1 MSSFEWSRMLL
12 NDLPTSFLL
21 EVVFRVLFA
30 YLTVFLFIKA
40 SGRRGIRQL
49 SVFELVVILML
60 GSAAGDVTMYD
71 DVPLLPV
78 AMVFLALMVAYRIT
92 TYFLCR
98 SATFSVWIEGAPIT
112 LVRNGE
118 YEISSLDC
126 LNITEE
132 EFFMEFRQAGVEH
145 LGQIRLAIVEV
156 SGMVSIYYFEDK
168 DVRPGLSVLPDEHR
182 HDCTVVP
189 SSGLYAC
196 NHCGHVERIE
206 ENESR
211 ECPRCKETLWSQA
224 LNSPRMT

>member
-1 MSSFEWSRMLL
+1 MNTFEWSRMLL
-12 NDLPTSFLL
+12 NGLPTSFLL
-21 EVVFRVLFA
+21 EVVFRVLFT
-30 YLTVFLFIKA
+30 YVTVFLFIKA

-78 AMVFLALMVAYRIT
+78 ATVFLALLLAYRVT
-92 TYFLCR
+92 TFFLCR
-98 SATFSVWIEGAPIT
+98 SAKFSVWIEGAPIT
-112 LVRNGE
+112 LVRDGK
-118 YEISSLDC
+118 YDISSLDT

-156 SGMVSIYYFEDK
+156 SGMLSLYYFEDQ

-182 HDCTVVP
+182 RDCTIAP
-189 SSGLYAC
+189 ATDLYAC

-206 ENESR
+206 ENESCN
-211 ECPRCKETLWSQA
+211 CPRCDETLWSKA
-224 LNSPRMT
+224 LSCPRIT

>member
-1 MSSFEWSRMLL
+1 MSPFEWSRMLL
-12 NDLPTSFLL
+12 NDLPISFLL

-30 YLTVFLFIKA
+30 YVTVFLFIKA

-78 AMVFLALMVAYRIT
+78 AMVFLALMIAYRVT

-98 SATFSVWIEGAPIT
+98 SAKFSLWIEGAPIT
-112 LVRNGE
+112 LVRDGK
-118 YEISSLDC
+118 YDISSLKT

-132 EFFMEFRQAGVEH
+132 EFFMEFRQSGVEH

-156 SGMVSIYYFEDK
+156 SGMLSLYYFEDE

-182 HDCTVVP
+182 RDCTTAP
-189 SSGLYAC
+189 CSTLYAC

-206 ENESR
+206 KNESS
-211 ECPRCKETLWSQA
+211 ECPRCKETLWSPA
-224 LNSPRMT
+224 LSSRRIT

>member
-1 MSSFEWSRMLL
+1 
-12 NDLPTSFLL
+12 
-21 EVVFRVLFA
+21 
-30 YLTVFLFIKA
+30 A

-78 AMVFLALMVAYRIT
+78 AMVFLALMVAYRVT

-98 SATFSVWIEGAPIT
+98 SARFSAWIEGAPIT
-112 LVRNGE
+112 LVKDGK
-118 YEISSLDC
+118 YEISSLDT

-156 SGMVSIYYFEDK
+156 SGMLSLYYYEDK
-168 DVRPGLSVLPDEHR
+168 DVRPGLSVMPDEHR
-182 HDCTVVP
+182 DDCETVP
-189 SSGLYAC
+189 HSGLYAC
-196 NHCGHVERIE
+196 NHCGLVERIE
-206 ENESR
+206 TNESR
-211 ECPRCKETLWSQA
+211 KCPRCEETLWSLA
-224 LNSPRMT
+224 LSSSRIT

>member
-1 MSSFEWSRMLL
+1 MSPFEWSRMLL

-30 YLTVFLFIKA
+30 YVTVFLFIKA

-78 AMVFLALMVAYRIT
+78 AMVFLALMIAYRVT

-98 SATFSVWIEGAPIT
+98 SAKFSVWIEGAPIT
-112 LVRNGE
+112 LVRDGK
-118 YEISSLDC
+118 YDISSLDV

-145 LGQIRLAIVEV
+145 LGQVRLAIVEV
-156 SGMVSIYYFEDK
+156 SGMLSLYYFEDK
-168 DVRPGLSVLPDEHR
+168 DVRPGLSVLPNEHR
-182 HDCTVVP
+182 RDCTTAP
-189 SSGLYAC
+189 SSDLYAC

-206 ENESR
+206 KNESCK
-211 ECPRCKETLWSQA
+211 CPRCEETLWSQA
-224 LNSPRMT
+224 LSSPRIT

>member
-1 MSSFEWSRMLL
+1 MSTFEWSRMLL
-12 NDLPTSFLL
+12 NGLPTSFLL
-21 EVVFRVLFA
+21 EVVFRVLFT
-30 YLTVFLFIKA
+30 YVTVFLFIKA

-78 AMVFLALMVAYRIT
+78 ATVFLALLLAYRVT
-92 TYFLCR
+92 TFFLCR
-98 SATFSVWIEGAPIT
+98 SAKFSVWIEGAPIT
-112 LVRNGE
+112 LVRDGK
-118 YEISSLDC
+118 YDISSLDT

-156 SGMVSIYYFEDK
+156 SGMLSLYYFEDQ

-182 HDCTVVP
+182 RDCTIAP
-189 SSGLYAC
+189 STDLYAC
-196 NHCGHVERIE
+196 NHCGHVERIK
-206 ENESR
+206 ENESCN
-211 ECPRCKETLWSQA
+211 CPRCDETLWSKA
-224 LNSPRMT
+224 LSCPRIT